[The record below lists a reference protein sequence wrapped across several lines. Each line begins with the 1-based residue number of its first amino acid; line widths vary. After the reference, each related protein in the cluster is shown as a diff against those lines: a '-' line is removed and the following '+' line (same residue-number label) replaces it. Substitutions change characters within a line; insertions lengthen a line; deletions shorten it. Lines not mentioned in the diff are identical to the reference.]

1 MPYLALALS
10 LLALVLALAARRR
23 AESFHERIE
32 DADRD
37 ARRRSENVSEELSAE
52 LATLK
57 RVVAEM
63 AAGRPPTPDM
73 VLEGR
78 LWREASPK
86 EGLRMVEEDGV
97 RLVDVRTPMEVSQGK
112 LPGAL
117 HVPIDELEERLAEI
131 PRDGEATLIYCAGGG
146 RSAAACE
153 FLSNQGWSNLFNL
166 EGGIQAWPGSI
177 ERPS

>member
-10 LLALVLALAARRR
+10 LRALVLALAARKR
-23 AESFHERIE
+23 AESFSKRIE

-37 ARRRSENVSEELSAE
+37 ARRRSENAAEELSAE
-52 LATLK
+52 LSVL
-57 RVVAEM
+57 RRSVAEI

-78 LWREASPK
+78 LWRDASPA
-86 EGLRMVEEDGV
+86 EGRRMVEEAGV
-97 RLVDVRTPMEVSQGK
+97 RLLDVRTATEVSQGK
-112 LPGAL
+112 LSGAL
-117 HVPIDELEERLAEI
+117 HIPIDELEQRQAEI

-153 FLSNQGWSNLFNL
+153 YLSNQGWSNLFNL